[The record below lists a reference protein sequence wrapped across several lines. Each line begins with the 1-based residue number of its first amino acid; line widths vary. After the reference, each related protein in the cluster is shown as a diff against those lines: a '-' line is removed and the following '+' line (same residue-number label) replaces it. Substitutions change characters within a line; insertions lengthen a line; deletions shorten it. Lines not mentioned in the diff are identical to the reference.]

1 MLKTNNHKDLTL
13 IASAFIRVHPRLISL
28 FALLALTLLPAF
40 GADVDIPYTEFTLDN
55 GLRVMVHEDHKAPV
69 IAFNI
74 WYHVGSKNERAG
86 KTGFAHLFEHLMFGG
101 SENAKGRYIDYVE
114 RLGATDLNGTTAEDR
129 TNYFETVP
137 VAAFDRV
144 LFLESDRMG
153 HFYKSISKETL
164 DLQRGVVQNE
174 KRQGDNQPYSIVWET
189 APSVTYPAL
198 HPYSH
203 TVIGSMEDLD
213 AASLADVQNWFKTY
227 YGPNNAVLAIAGD
240 ITPAEAKEKVTKYF
254 GDIPPSP
261 PVVRPAVWVAKMTGE
276 RRFDVQ
282 DRVAQSRLYKYWN
295 IPPFGTADTNYLELA
310 GNVLTNGKASRLYKR
325 LVYDD
330 HIATEVWAYVDDRE
344 IGGQFIIS
352 ATVAEGHTIGEV
364 ERALNEEMA
373 RFLQDGPTEAE
384 MDRVRTEWTADFVRG
399 LQRVGGFGGK
409 SDVLAHNAL
418 YTGDPKHWKIT
429 YDRMV
434 SATPAEVK
442 QAAAAWLSDG
452 GCVFAV
458 TPFPAEKKL
467 ITGVDRSHIPE
478 LTELKGPKLPKMQR
492 ERLSSGSALVV
503 AERHDVPLVQI
514 EVVLNAGQ
522 AADSTARA
530 GAAQLLAAL
539 LTDGTG
545 KRSAL
550 EISEEQQ
557 RLGAKIS
564 ANSDVDLTTV
574 RLSALTSKLDASLD
588 LFADVLLNPA
598 FPAEDFERERKLQLA
613 TIEQEKTEPFGIA
626 FRVLPGLIYGPTHPY
641 GTPSSG
647 TTESLTAMKRE
658 DIRKFYETWFRPNNA
673 TIIVIGDTTLSEIRP
688 KIESALAAW
697 KQGDVPQKA
706 VPRVLVPEKDSV
718 YLIDKPDAAQTV
730 IISGM
735 LAPQAEESQEV
746 QLETM
751 DNIFGGAFGSRLNMN
766 LREDKHWSYG
776 AWSEVM
782 PSSGQ
787 RLYFAGAPVQTDKT
801 RESIVEVQ
809 KEIRGMTG
817 ARPITADELER
828 AKSQEILQ
836 MAGAR
841 ESLQREAH
849 WIERAIEL
857 HLPDDFYDK
866 YADRVKA
873 VTAADVKDQAQTVI
887 APDHMVWLIIGDK
900 SKIQSDVKALNLG
913 DMHVIDADGKS
924 AQ

>member
-1 MLKTNNHKDLTL
+1 
-13 IASAFIRVHPRLISL
+13 
-28 FALLALTLLPAF
+28 
-40 GADVDIPYTEFTLDN
+40 
-55 GLRVMVHEDHKAPV
+55 
-69 IAFNI
+69 
-74 WYHVGSKNERAG
+74 
-86 KTGFAHLFEHLMFGG
+86 
-101 SENAKGRYIDYVE
+101 
-114 RLGATDLNGTTAEDR
+114 
-129 TNYFETVP
+129 
-137 VAAFDRV
+137 
-144 LFLESDRMG
+144 
-153 HFYKSISKETL
+153 
-164 DLQRGVVQNE
+164 
-174 KRQGDNQPYSIVWET
+174 
-189 APSVTYPAL
+189 
-198 HPYSH
+198 
-203 TVIGSMEDLD
+203 
-213 AASLADVQNWFKTY
+213 
-227 YGPNNAVLAIAGD
+227 
-240 ITPAEAKEKVTKYF
+240 
-254 GDIPPSP
+254 
-261 PVVRPAVWVAKMTGE
+261 
-276 RRFDVQ
+276 
-282 DRVAQSRLYKYWN
+282 
-295 IPPFGTADTNYLELA
+295 
-310 GNVLTNGKASRLYKR
+310 
-325 LVYDD
+325 
-330 HIATEVWAYVDDRE
+330 
-344 IGGQFIIS
+344 
-352 ATVAEGHTIGEV
+352 
-364 ERALNEEMA
+364 
-373 RFLQDGPTEAE
+373 
-384 MDRVRTEWTADFVRG
+384 
-399 LQRVGGFGGK
+399 
-409 SDVLAHNAL
+409 
-418 YTGDPKHWKIT
+418 
-429 YDRMV
+429 
-434 SATPAEVK
+434 
-442 QAAAAWLSDG
+442 
-452 GCVFAV
+452 
-458 TPFPAEKKL
+458 
-467 ITGVDRSHIPE
+467 
-478 LTELKGPKLPKMQR
+478 
-492 ERLSSGSALVV
+492 
-503 AERHDVPLVQI
+503 
-514 EVVLNAGQ
+514 
-522 AADSTARA
+522 
-530 GAAQLLAAL
+530 
-539 LTDGTG
+539 
-545 KRSAL
+545 
-550 EISEEQQ
+550 
-557 RLGAKIS
+557 
-564 ANSDVDLTTV
+564 V

-647 TTESLTAMKRE
+647 TAESLTAMTRE

-688 KIESALAAW
+688 KIETALAAW
-697 KQGDVPQKA
+697 KRGDVPQKA
-706 VPRVLVPEKDSV
+706 VPRVRVPQKDSV